1 MLLASQDVFT
11 MAFLQFQHL
20 INKGM
25 TIFLQL
31 FSLIFN
37 CPKLVPPFQ
46 SLWKHRHMGM
56 DEVVGNNEKRTISGL
71 VYLKHRERNFILS
84 SQV

>member
-1 MLLASQDVFT
+1 MANQDVFT
-11 MAFLQFQHL
+11 MVLLQFQHL

-46 SLWKHRHMGM
+46 SLWKHRHMGT
-56 DEVVGNNEKRTISGL
+56 DEFVGNKKKRTVSGL
-71 VYLKHRERNFILS
+71 VHFM
-84 SQV
+84 